1 MGEMIL
7 LPSNKRNYFGGSND
21 VKKTKAMYKLAY
33 SKLKVINR
41 VIAEALLAVNKQIER
56 IPK

>member
-7 LPSNKRNYFGGSND
+7 LPSNKRNYFWGSND